1 MATLFIILSLGIIG
15 TLMYSVYITREL
27 NEERSRRYDA
37 ELWIDPVKVE
47 QFYEDGGFEVL
58 RKESE

>member
-1 MATLFIILSLGIIG
+1 MATLITILSLGIIG

-37 ELWIDPVKVE
+37 EMWIDPITW
-47 QFYEDGGFEVL
+47 EDTDENQ
-58 RKESE
+58 